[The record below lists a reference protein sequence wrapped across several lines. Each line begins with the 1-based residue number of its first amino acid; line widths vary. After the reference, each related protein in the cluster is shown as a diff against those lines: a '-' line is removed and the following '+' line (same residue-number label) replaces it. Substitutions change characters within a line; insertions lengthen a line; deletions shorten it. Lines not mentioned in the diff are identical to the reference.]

1 MPFFSVIIP
10 LYNKEKFVEKTLRSV
25 LSQTFDDYELIV
37 IDDCST
43 DKSLDAVKGLN
54 DRRIKLISHEKN
66 QGLSAARNTG
76 IRNASSDCIA
86 FIDADDTWEPFFLE
100 KMAELVDKFPDAG
113 MYASGYEEKY
123 PNGRALEVHKNLD
136 FATGE
141 INIVADFF
149 KANAHQPIFCYSSAA
164 IRREVFEKA
173 GYFDE
178 KITYGE
184 DIDFN
189 IRAGQQFKL
198 AYYNA
203 VCAAYIM
210 DSENQITRSS
220 PGNKVITDF
229 AKYEADAKQNPALKK
244 FLDFNRYIV
253 AMEFKLSGFNDQF
266 KNLVSEIN
274 SENLTNRQKFLIDA
288 PVPIVRLLRKIK
300 SAFLK
305 KGIRL
310 TTFKR

>member
-1 MPFFSVIIP
+1 MPSFSVIIP
-10 LYNKEKFVEKTLRSV
+10 LYNKEKFVEKTLQSV
-25 LSQTFDDYELIV
+25 LSQTFDDYEIIV
-37 IDDCST
+37 VDDCST
-43 DKSLDAVKGLN
+43 DKSLDIVTNFKADKLKI
-54 DRRIKLISHEKN
+54 IKHQNNK
-66 QGLSAARNTG
+66 GLSAARNTG
-76 IRNASSDCIA
+76 IKNASSEYIA

-100 KMAELVDKFPDAG
+100 KISELVHKFPDAG
-113 MYASGYEEKY
+113 IFASGYEEKY
-123 PNGRALEVHKNLD
+123 PNGRALDVHKNLD
-136 FATGE
+136 FAPGE
-141 INIVADFF
+141 MNIVADFF
-149 KANAHQPIFCYSSAA
+149 KANAHQPIFCYSSAV

-210 DSENQITRSS
+210 NSENQITRSS

-229 AKYEADAKQNPALKK
+229 AKYEPNAKHNPSLKK

-253 AMEFKLSGFNDQF
+253 AMEYKLGGFHQQF
-266 KNLVSEIN
+266 KKLVSEIN
-274 SENLTNRQKFLIDA
+274 SENLTNRQKLLIYA
-288 PVPIVRLLRKIK
+288 PIGIVRLLRKIK

-310 TTFKR
+310 TTFKS